1 VEARVYVDGRIS
13 TPAEARISVL
23 DHGFLFGDSVYEVI
37 WWHRGAPIQERDHL
51 DRLAES
57 ARRTYLDLQAS
68 REDLAEIVRTTVAA
82 TGATTEEDVYVRLV
96 VTRGVGPLGIDFSR
110 VPKRSIVVIAAPAE
124 RPSAEAFE
132 RGLRL
137 AVVERRR
144 TPTDALDPGA
154 KTGNYLNSVLA
165 LAEAKRLGADDAVML
180 NEHGEVTEATTSNV
194 YVVRHGA
201 VVTPPLTAGIL
212 RGTTRTRVFD
222 LCARN
227 GIRAVERTLRRDD
240 LRGAREIFLS
250 SSVRGVVGAT
260 ALDGAPVGDG
270 SPGPVT
276 RRIRELFEAAA
287 DEEAAAQR
295 APAAS

>member
-13 TPAEARISVL
+13 TPADARISVL

-82 TGATTEEDVYVRLV
+82 TGATAEEDVYVRLV
-96 VTRGVGPLGIDFSR
+96 VTRGVGPLGIDFAR

-124 RPSAEAFE
+124 RPSPEALE

-144 TPTDALDPGA
+144 TPSEALDPGA

-201 VVTPPLTAGIL
+201 AVTPPLTAGIL
-212 RGTTRTRVFD
+212 RGTTRTRILD

-260 ALDGAPVGDG
+260 SLDGAPVGDG
-270 SPGPVT
+270 RPGPVT
-276 RRIRELFEAAA
+276 RRIHELFEAAA

-295 APAAS
+295 APAAP